1 MRIAYNDIISK
12 LDSSKLTCATV
23 NPNYPISNVQDQ
35 RLGFCSMMASTSS
48 ILIDFTGHGYK
59 INTIALLGHNLS
71 SSATISVSF
80 NYINNWTNPPVT
92 QVLSYNNGIILKFL
106 DTPIYVGTTEIENA
120 NELKIMVVTIDF
132 LTTESGDFLIT
143 ESGDFIIR
151 QDKYA
156 FAKVSITN
164 TNTIQLGRI
173 WMGDYLQISPSSL
186 LDFEV
191 DVMNNDSV
199 IYGTDRQKF
208 ASSGIQWRK
217 IKLTFPSTD
226 NTMITSIVNMY
237 KEIGTY
243 KSVIFCNFDTIRG
256 YPLVEPLYCS
266 IDCSITF
273 THNESM
279 KFTYSL
285 NLEEDR

>member
-59 INTIALLGHNLS
+59 INTIALLGHNLD
-71 SSATISVSF
+71 SSATISVAF
-80 NYINNWTNPPVT
+80 NYINDWTNPPVT
-92 QVLSYNNGIILKFL
+92 HTLSYNNGIILKFI
-106 DTPIYVGTTEIENA
+106 DTPVYVGTTEIENA
-120 NELKIMVVTIDF
+120 NELTSDVITVDF
-132 LTTESGDFLIT
+132 ITTESGDFLIT

-173 WMGDYLQISPSSL
+173 WMGDYLQITPSSL
-186 LDFEV
+186 LDFKV
-191 DVMNNDSV
+191 TKKRSDIN
-199 IYGTDRQKF
+199 IYGKDRQKI
-208 ASSGIQWRK
+208 SIPGVSWRR
-217 IKLTFPSTD
+217 IELSFPVTSND
-226 NTMITSIVNMY
+226 MINNVYTMY
-237 KEIGTY
+237 KTVANN
-243 KSVIFCNFDTIRG
+243 KSIIFCNFDTIRG

-266 IDCSITF
+266 FNNSLSF
-273 THNESM
+273 KHSESM
-279 KFTYSL
+279 KFSYELS
-285 NLEEDR
+285 LEEDK

>member
-23 NPNYPISNVQDQ
+23 NSNYPISNVQDQ

-59 INTIALLGHNLS
+59 INTIALLGHNLD

-92 QVLSYNNGIILKFL
+92 HTLSYNSGIILKFL
-106 DTPIYVGTTEIENA
+106 DTPVYVGTTEIENA
-120 NELKIMVVTIDF
+120 DVITVDF
-132 LTTESGDFLIT
+132 ITTEDGDYLT
-143 ESGDFIIR
+143 AETGDFIVG
-151 QDKYA
+151 QEKEKYV
-156 FAKVSITN
+156 FAKISITN

-186 LDFEV
+186 LDFDV
-191 DVMNNDSV
+191 DIMNNDSV

-266 IDCSITF
+266 FNNSLSF
-273 THNESM
+273 KHSESM
-279 KFTYSL
+279 KFSYELS
-285 NLEEDR
+285 LEEDK